1 MAPEKE
7 TASPGAEDYG
17 KDGSDMTI
25 HCASDTSK
33 SITSNR
39 GQGRGQGGCPR
50 RGIHQGGGGLVRHF
64 NCPAY
69 TSSINNFKVE
79 VENFG
84 TALVTMAEK

>member
-17 KDGSDMTI
+17 KGGSDMTI
-25 HCASDTSK
+25 NCASDTSK

-69 TSSINNFKVE
+69 TSSTMKFKVKMDY
-79 VENFG
+79 FG
-84 TALVTMAEK
+84 AVLGKMNDK